1 MTGVKWHSSA
11 RTLATRKRGT
21 ANVIRVM
28 RAMMLGGGVSLMNTG
43 CSPTDGGDIYWE
55 CCPHSMKRL
64 ANIPRR
70 ANTNRDISLKT
81 LDKVCKIRLRDP
93 DGEEL
98 MSFQLQ
104 RQGFS

>member
-28 RAMMLGGGVSLMNTG
+28 RAMMLAGGVSLMNTG

-55 CCPHSMKRL
+55 WCPHSMKRL

-70 ANTNRDISLKT
+70 ANMDISLKT
-81 LDKVCKIRLRDP
+81 LNKVCKIRLGYP